1 MQTQLRVTQSGQ
13 TTRFIQAFPDSELP
27 KSEPQ
32 ISHQN
37 QEQPF
42 QSQLIQLKSFLTPSA
57 YSLYSLL
64 QDVALTIATH
74 RGYKGIESGALTSLT
89 LFCPKEVIAK
99 ALNVDP
105 RTIYRAALLLKE
117 KKLIDNRVI
126 KSTLKGEKRN
136 AGTLWKVK
144 LNPINESTPK
154 FNAEELSHSWRD
166 MDADAKQGRYAMEFK
181 EGETPSTT
189 LDVNNLEPMSDI
201 NRTINKLSS
210 KDKVLAWAL
219 PPNTNEINSLS
230 ISDISKNEV
239 AASLTAILDVDA
251 SPFDSFEARQQAVN
265 IAALSLSLILSDS
278 HSLNYWRNLLWQM
291 VRCNDLGQGNY
302 FFELYEQARTVEY
315 DAKGEKMKRPAAVLI
330 SRLKARSWYE
340 HVLRDVPRYPV
351 ARNSRKVMKA

>member
-1 MQTQLRVTQSGQ
+1 MQTQTRVNQIGK
-13 TTRFIQAFPDSELP
+13 TTRFIQELP
-27 KSEPQ
+27 NNERAKSEPLTS
-32 ISHQN
+32 SHN
-37 QEQPF
+37 QE
-42 QSQLIQLKSFLTPSA
+42 QLIQLENYLTPSEFK
-57 YSLYSLL
+57 LYSLL

-117 KKLIDNRVI
+117 KNLIDNRAI

-144 LNPINESTPK
+144 LNPIDKSTPK
-154 FNAEELSHSWRD
+154 FSTEELSHNWRD
-166 MDADAKQGRYAMEFK
+166 MDADAKQGRYAMDFE
-181 EGETPSTT
+181 
-189 LDVNNLEPMSDI
+189 DVESPTSPQNVDNSNPMSDI
-201 NRTINKLSS
+201 KRTINTLSA
-210 KDKVLAWAL
+210 KDKVLEWAL
-219 PPNTNEINSLS
+219 HPNTNEINSLS
-230 ISDISKNEV
+230 ISDISKNET
-239 AASLTAILDVDA
+239 AASLTTVLDVDA
-251 SPFDSFEARQQAVN
+251 SPFDDFEARQQAVN

-330 SRLKARSWYE
+330 SRLKSRTWYE

-351 ARNSRKVMKA
+351 ARNSRKIMKA